1 MGTSGLLSMVAAS
14 AKRGEEVFAIA
25 TWAGGSATAF
35 ILSSREHPEQNIK
48 HEFSKRRE

>member
-1 MGTSGLLSMVAAS
+1 MVEAS

-25 TWAGGSATAF
+25 TGAGGSATAF

-48 HEFSKRRE
+48 HEFNTRRK